1 MEQGI
6 YELPLNERLR
16 TFMRIEFLYL
26 RLNNFSNSKDHWQ
39 IRTTIHTLLE
49 IYTILARTDVRREV
63 LADLDRYIIQM
74 QRFQS
79 MPDAD
84 NEMVTNLLEDLNA
97 IKEKMIQLG
106 TGYLNP
112 LRDDDYISALLHRH
126 TLPGGK
132 AEFDMPRYKFWLE
145 GDSKALNNDLN
156 EWINV
161 IKPICAGIERLMWI
175 IRESSEPIG
184 TVASSGQYNHQIG
197 KTAQI
202 SLIRVFLDNVN
213 VYPEI
218 SGGRHMI
225 AIRFLERNDD
235 GRRLQVPGWLHR
247 SQWRTVHEVPCGNI
261 QGSQWVVCMQTLPCK
276 FVFRARVLLR

>member
-16 TFMRIEFLYL
+16 TFMRIEFLFS
-26 RLNNFSNSKDHWQ
+26 RLTNFSNSKDSWE
-39 IRTTIHTLLE
+39 IRTTVHTLLE

-84 NEMVTNLLEDLNA
+84 NEMATNLLEDLNV
-97 IKEKMIQLG
+97 IKDQMIQLG
-106 TGYLNP
+106 TGYLHP

-145 GDSKALNNDLN
+145 GDPKAVKNDLSR
-156 EWINV
+156 WINV
-161 IKPICAGIERLMWI
+161 IRPICGGIEKLMWI

-184 TVASSGQYNHQIG
+184 TVANSGQYNHQIG

-202 SLIRVFLDNVN
+202 SLIRVFLDNSF

-225 AIRFLERNDD
+225 AIRFLERDAED
-235 GRRLQVPGWLHR
+235 QFV
-247 SQWRTVHEVPCGNI
+247 QTDENI
-261 QGSQWVVCMQTLPCK
+261 EFKLSLC
-276 FVFRARVLLR
+276 

>member
-16 TFMRIEFLYL
+16 TFMRIEFLFN
-26 RLNNFSNSKDHWQ
+26 RLNNFSGSKDRWQ
-39 IRTTIHTLLE
+39 IRTTMHTLLE

-84 NEMVTNLLEDLNA
+84 NEMATNLLEDLNV
-97 IKEKMIQLG
+97 IKNKMLQLG
-106 TGYLNP
+106 MGYLHP
-112 LRDDDYISALLHRH
+112 LRDDEYISALLHRH

-145 GDSKALNNDLN
+145 GDPKVVNDDLN
-156 EWINV
+156 RWINV
-161 IKPICAGIERLMWI
+161 ITPICGGIEKLLWI

-184 TVASSGQYNHQIG
+184 TVANGGQYNHQIG

-202 SLIRVFLDNVN
+202 SLIRVFLDNSSI
-213 VYPEI
+213 YPEI

-225 AIRFLERNDD
+225 AIRFLERDAE
-235 GRRLQVPGWLHR
+235 GQ
-247 SQWRTVHEVPCGNI
+247 
-261 QGSQWVVCMQTLPCK
+261 
-276 FVFRARVLLR
+276 FVQADKDIEFKLSLC

>member
-16 TFMRIEFLYL
+16 TFMRIEFLFS
-26 RLNNFSNSKDHWQ
+26 RLTNFSKSKDRWEV
-39 IRTTIHTLLE
+39 RTTVHTLLE

-84 NEMVTNLLEDLNA
+84 NEMATNLLEDLNI
-97 IKEKMIQLG
+97 IKDKMLNLG
-106 TGYLNP
+106 TGYLHP

-145 GDSKALNNDLN
+145 GEPKTVKDDLN
-156 EWINV
+156 GWINI
-161 IKPICAGIERLMWI
+161 IKPICGGIEKLMWI

-184 TVASSGQYNHQIG
+184 TVATSGQYNHQIG

-202 SLIRVFLDNVN
+202 SLIRVFIENLS

-225 AIRFLERNDD
+225 AIRFLERDKD
-235 GRRLQVPGWLHR
+235 GHFNQ
-247 SQWRTVHEVPCGNI
+247 TEENI
-261 QGSQWVVCMQTLPCK
+261 EFKLSLC
-276 FVFRARVLLR
+276 